1 MKMNKIF
8 YACAAAALVFAS
20 CQKEEP
26 ATENNAV
33 NSPSSEME
41 VITATTLQTKATTLD
56 GINMLWENGDQIRLF
71 TRTWNEGTN
80 KFDAGWCDY
89 TTTLDAPSATASFV
103 RDEANTN
110 TVDNTSGK
118 YFAIYRKGSSYM
130 HQSRDYYMQIS
141 LDKELVAKNGG
152 DFASSIMCAAS
163 PDTDFQFSHVV
174 SYVKFTVDQNTTP
187 FKEFVVSPVND
198 SELVTSRI
206 KITFADGELI
216 QEVLSGN
223 TQDSKTIT
231 LITDDNKNFASGT
244 YYFAVNPRTY
254 TEGLKFTFKNE
265 DGQIVVKTS
274 PSNVAMDPGKV
285 ANLGTIGTLDF
296 PVPEEPETPE
306 TPETPAAG
314 FVYAE
319 GGVNQ
324 GVVFWIDPA
333 DNSKAKI
340 ISGAVGTNITW
351 GTASATTYTWA
362 ADINT
367 DDGIANQQYVLNLE
381 GSDAATYPAV
391 YYCKNMGEGWR
402 LPTINEMVTLI
413 KLYYGIEGD
422 YDTSTTY
429 ATVEPYKSNAAKFDA
444 ELLKCG
450 TDTKFSPI
458 SATWYWM
465 GQSYYKDGDGN
476 SGKSCRVKVGD
487 AVLVSGSNA
496 KNKCY
501 VRCVRDV
508 ELQ

>member
-1 MKMNKIF
+1 MK
-8 YACAAAALVFAS
+8 
-20 CQKEEP
+20 
-26 ATENNAV
+26 
-33 NSPSSEME
+33 
-41 VITATTLQTKATTLD
+41 
-56 GINMLWENGDQIRLF
+56 
-71 TRTWNEGTN
+71 
-80 KFDAGWCDY
+80 AG
-89 TTTLDAPSATASFV
+89 S
-103 RDEANTN
+103 
-110 TVDNTSGK
+110 
-118 YFAIYRKGSSYM
+118 
-130 HQSRDYYMQIS
+130 
-141 LDKELVAKNGG
+141 
-152 DFASSIMCAAS
+152 
-163 PDTDFQFSHVV
+163 
-174 SYVKFTVDQNTTP
+174 
-187 FKEFVVSPVND
+187 
-198 SELVTSRI
+198 
-206 KITFADGELI
+206 
-216 QEVLSGN
+216 
-223 TQDSKTIT
+223 
-231 LITDDNKNFASGT
+231 
-244 YYFAVNPRTY
+244 
-254 TEGLKFTFKNE
+254 
-265 DGQIVVKTS
+265 
-274 PSNVAMDPGKV
+274 V
-285 ANLGTIGTLDF
+285 ANLGTVGTLDF
-296 PVPEEPETPE
+296 LVPEEPETPE
-306 TPETPAAG
+306 TPDTPAAG

-324 GVVFWIDPA
+324 GVVFWIDPEN
-333 DNSKAKI
+333 NSKAKI

-351 GTASATTYTWA
+351 GTASATTYSWA

-422 YDTSTTY
+422 YDTTTTY

-465 GQSYYKDGDGN
+465 GQSYYKDDDGN